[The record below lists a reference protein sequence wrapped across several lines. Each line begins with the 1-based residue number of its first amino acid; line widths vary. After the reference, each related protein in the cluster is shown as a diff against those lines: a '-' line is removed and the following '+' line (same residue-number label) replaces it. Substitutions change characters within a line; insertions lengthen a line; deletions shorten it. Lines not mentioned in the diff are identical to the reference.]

1 MGVNCLMLF
10 RVPQKMGKLRMHS
23 LFEDCFP
30 TAQTHLVIHN
40 NHSAGEE
47 IMMSNDPSKPLGGRI
62 LSVHSHPITI

>member
-1 MGVNCLMLF
+1 
-10 RVPQKMGKLRMHS
+10 MHS